1 MLAIIKFWL
10 PLFAILVSWEL
21 ALWYPK
27 GFWYALGLAIGAS
40 LVLVSFLNPGSR
52 AWRYSLPDRLA
63 FMVFVICVFWWFF
76 WLDFAWLKYFLPV
89 VFWAVTVY
97 AFREIRSQKELGL
110 PPHWRLA
117 LFLGGTFFAGSVC
130 FGLLTVLG
138 WPLWSALVIFLAAL
152 AVFSWS
158 AMVFLEAD
166 RNNLIRGFLLLIL
179 LGAEIFSVIVWLPFT
194 EATLGLILTIIM
206 LGTYDLLKY
215 LTKPELIVR
224 RIIIKKVVVYIFFLV
239 LVLASTPWQ

>member
-10 PLFAILVSWEL
+10 PLSAILVSWEL
-21 ALWYPK
+21 GLWQPAW
-27 GFWYALGLAIGAS
+27 FWYALALAIASS
-40 LVLVSFLNPGSR
+40 LVLVFSLNPQPI
-52 AWRYSLPDRLA
+52 AWCYSLPGRLA

-76 WLDFAWLKYFLPV
+76 WLDLAWLKYFLPI
-89 VFWAVTVY
+89 VFWLVMVY
-97 AFREIRSQKELGL
+97 AFLEIQSQRERSL

-117 LFLGGTFFAGSVC
+117 LFLGGTFFSGSVC

-138 WPLWSALVIFLAAL
+138 WPLWSALLIFLAVL

-158 AMVFLEAD
+158 AMVSLE
-166 RNNLIRGFLLLIL
+166 GFLLLLL

-206 LGTYDLLKY
+206 LGAYDLLKY

-224 RIIIKKVVVYIFFLV
+224 RIIIKKVAVYIFFLA

>member
-1 MLAIIKFWL
+1 MLRIIKFWL
-10 PLFAILVSWEL
+10 PLFVILISWEL
-21 ALWYPK
+21 ALWYPS
-27 GFWYALGLAIGAS
+27 GFWYSFGLAIVAS
-40 LVLVSFLNPGSR
+40 AVLAFFLNPGPI
-52 AWRYSLPDRLA
+52 AWHHSLPDRLA
-63 FMVFVICVFWWFF
+63 FMVFVVCIFWWFF
-76 WLDFAWLKYFLPV
+76 WLDLAWLKYILPV
-89 VFWAVTVY
+89 VFWLAMVY
-97 AFREIRSQKELGL
+97 AFWEIQGQNERGL

-117 LFLGGTFFAGSVC
+117 LFLGGTFFSGSVC

-138 WPLWSALVIFLAAL
+138 WPLWSALLIFLACF

-158 AMVFLEAD
+158 AMMYLEAD
-166 RNNLIRGFLLLIL
+166 SADIIRGFLLLML

-206 LGTYDLLKY
+206 LGAYDLLKY

-224 RIIIKKVVVYIFFLV
+224 RIIVKKIVIYIFFLA